1 MAALAKITG
10 ITGEITMGVA
20 PVIEGHEDPNSLLEK
35 SKVVFDKDQVMAA
48 VDKMAA
54 EINAFYGD
62 EPIIM
67 IAVMTGAIIPAAW
80 LATRLKMPI
89 QMDFVH
95 ATRYRGGLY
104 GAELEYRVPPRLDL
118 EGKRV
123 LVVDDIFDEGDT
135 LAAIKGS
142 CEKRKAGSV
151 HMAVLVR
158 KMHDR
163 GMPREFADFVGLDV
177 PDVYVFGCGM
187 DAYEEWRHLD
197 QILALEE

>member
-1 MAALAKITG
+1 
-10 ITGEITMGVA
+10 MGVA
-20 PVIEGHEDPNSLLEK
+20 EGIKGHPDPRSLLVK
-35 SKVVFDKDQVMAA
+35 SRVLYEREEVMAA
-48 VDKMAA
+48 VDKMAG

-62 EPIIM
+62 EPIVLM
-67 IAVMTGAIIPAAW
+67 AVMTGAILPAAW
-80 LATRLKMPI
+80 LATRLKMPL

-95 ATRYRGGLY
+95 ATRYQSGLY

-118 EGKRV
+118 EGRAV

-142 CEKRKAGSV
+142 CEKRKAKSV

-158 KMHDR
+158 KMHER
-163 GMPREFADFVGLDV
+163 GLPREFADFVGLDV

-197 QILALEE
+197 RILALEE

>member
-1 MAALAKITG
+1 MGMINIPEPRALLK
-10 ITGEITMGVA
+10 
-20 PVIEGHEDPNSLLEK
+20 NSRVLFNRDE
-35 SKVVFDKDQVMAA
+35 VMAA
-48 VDKMAA
+48 VQKMAD
-54 EINAFYGD
+54 EINEYYGD
-62 EPIIM
+62 QPIIL
-67 IAVMTGAIIPAAW
+67 VTVLTGAIIPAAW

-118 EGKRV
+118 EGKNV
-123 LVVDDIFDEGDT
+123 LIVDDIFDEGNT

-142 CEKRKAGSV
+142 VEKRKAGSV
-151 HMAVLVR
+151 KMAALVR
-158 KMHDR
+158 KVHDR
-163 GMPREFADFVGLDV
+163 GLSRDYVDFIGLDV

-197 QILALEE
+197 EILVLEES

>member
-1 MAALAKITG
+1 MG
-10 ITGEITMGVA
+10 ITGGIT
-20 PVIEGHEDPNSLLEK
+20 GHPDPKSLLEK
-35 SKVVFDKDQVMAA
+35 SRVVVDRDEVMAA
-48 VDKMAA
+48 IDKMAS

-80 LATRLKMPI
+80 LATRLNMPVQI
-89 QMDFVH
+89 DFVH
-95 ATRYRGGLY
+95 ATRYQSGVY
-104 GAELEYRVPPRLDL
+104 GAELEYRVPPRMELK
-118 EGKRV
+118 GRKV
-123 LVVDDIFDEGDT
+123 LIVDDIFDEGDT

-142 CEKRKAGSV
+142 CEKRKAESV

-163 GMPREFADFVGLDV
+163 GLPREFADFVGLDV

-197 QILALEE
+197 HILALEE

>member
-1 MAALAKITG
+1 MVPVEKINSTIG
-10 ITGEITMGVA
+10 VKVMGTSNH
-20 PVIEGHEDPNSLLEK
+20 PDPRVLLEK
-35 SKVVFDKDQVMAA
+35 SRVLHSREKVREA
-48 VDKMAA
+48 VQKMAD
-54 EINAFYGD
+54 EINQFYGD
-62 EPIIM
+62 EPLVVIS
-67 IAVMTGAIIPAAW
+67 VLTGAIVPAAW
-80 LATRLKMPI
+80 LVTEFKMPL

-118 EGKRV
+118 EGRHV
-123 LVVDDIFDEGDT
+123 LIIDDIFDEGDT

-151 HMAVLVR
+151 KLAVLVR
-158 KMHDR
+158 KIHDR
-163 GMPREFADFVGLDV
+163 GLSRDYVDFVGLDV

-197 QILALEE
+197 EILVLEED

>member
-1 MAALAKITG
+1 MGLTG
-10 ITGEITMGVA
+10 GIRTSQN
-20 PVIEGHEDPNSLLEK
+20 PQDLLKHSRVLYDRAE
-35 SKVVFDKDQVMAA
+35 VMQA
-48 VDKMAA
+48 VDRMAQQ
-54 EINAFYGD
+54 INTFYAG
-62 EPIIM
+62 EPIVM

-80 LATRLKMPI
+80 LATRLTMPMQI
-89 QMDFVH
+89 DFVH
-95 ATRYRGGLY
+95 ATRYQSGLY

-118 EGKRV
+118 ENRRV
-123 LVVDDIFDEGDT
+123 LVVDDIFDAGDT

-142 CEKRKAGSV
+142 CEKRKARSV

-197 QILALEE
+197 EIRALEED

>member
-1 MAALAKITG
+1 
-10 ITGEITMGVA
+10 MGMSNM
-20 PVIEGHEDPNSLLEK
+20 PDPRALLEN
-35 SKVVFDKDQVMAA
+35 SRVLFSRDEVSDA
-48 VDKMAA
+48 VQKMAN
-54 EINAFYGD
+54 EINEFYAG

-67 IAVMTGAIIPAAW
+67 ISVLTGAIIPAAW
-80 LATRLKMPI
+80 LATKLTMPM

-123 LVVDDIFDEGDT
+123 LIVDDIFDEGHT

-142 CEKRKAGSV
+142 VEKRKAGSV
-151 HMAVLVR
+151 KMAALVR
-158 KMHDR
+158 KDHDR
-163 GMPREFADFVGLDV
+163 GLPRDYVDFVGLDV

-197 QILALEE
+197 EILVLGED

>member
-1 MAALAKITG
+1 MG
-10 ITGEITMGVA
+10 ITGGIRT
-20 PVIEGHEDPNSLLEK
+20 HEDPQELLRRSE
-35 SKVVFDKDQVMAA
+35 VLFDAQTVSEAL
-48 VDKMAA
+48 DKMGA
-54 EINAFYGD
+54 EINAFYGS
-62 EPIIM
+62 EPIVM
-67 IAVMTGAIIPAAW
+67 IAVMTGAIMPAAW
-80 LATRLKMPI
+80 LATRLEMPLQI
-89 QMDFVH
+89 DFVH
-95 ATRYRGGLY
+95 ATRYQSGTY

-118 EGKRV
+118 AGRKV

-142 CEKRKAGSV
+142 CEKRNAESV

-197 QILALEE
+197 HIRALELD

>member
-1 MAALAKITG
+1 MGLAPAIK
-10 ITGEITMGVA
+10 
-20 PVIEGHEDPNSLLEK
+20 GHPDPASLLENA
-35 SKVVFDKDQVMAA
+35 SVLFTREQVSEAL
-48 VDKMAA
+48 DKMAD

-67 IAVMTGAIIPAAW
+67 IAVMTGAILPAAW
-80 LATRLKMPI
+80 LATRLKMPM

-95 ATRYRGGLY
+95 ATRYQSGLY
-104 GAELEYRVPPRLDL
+104 GAELEYRVPPRMDL
-118 EGKRV
+118 EGKKV

-142 CEKRKAGSV
+142 VEKRKAESV
-151 HMAVLVR
+151 HMAVLTR

-163 GMPREFADFVGLDV
+163 GLPREFADFVGLDV

-197 QILALEE
+197 DIRVLNG

>member
-1 MAALAKITG
+1 
-10 ITGEITMGVA
+10 MGMSNTT
-20 PVIEGHEDPNSLLEK
+20 DPRALLEN
-35 SKVVFDKDQVMAA
+35 SRVLFNRDEVSAA
-48 VDKMAA
+48 VQKMAD
-54 EINAFYGD
+54 EINEFYAG

-67 IAVMTGAIIPAAW
+67 VSVLTGAIIPAAW
-80 LATRLKMPI
+80 LATKLTMPM

-118 EGKRV
+118 EGKRI
-123 LVVDDIFDEGDT
+123 LIVDDIFDEGHT

-142 CEKRKAGSV
+142 VEKRKAGSV
-151 HMAVLVR
+151 KMAALVR
-158 KMHDR
+158 KDHDR
-163 GMPREFADFVGLDV
+163 GLPRDYVDFVGLDV

-197 QILALEE
+197 EILVLGED